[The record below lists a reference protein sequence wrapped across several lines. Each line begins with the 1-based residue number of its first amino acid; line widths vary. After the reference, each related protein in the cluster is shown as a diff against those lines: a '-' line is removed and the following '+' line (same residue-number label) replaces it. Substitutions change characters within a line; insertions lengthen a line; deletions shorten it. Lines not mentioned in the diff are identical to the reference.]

1 MVSITLDELNYPL
14 ACVSIR
20 RGIVLVSSEGY
31 SQPGRL
37 ECQKPWIS
45 VIPISTGVYAEVG
58 VGRVPRPKKCRWVC
72 REPSVT
78 FFKPRGIPL
87 MVLDRVSLAV
97 EELEAVRLK
106 DLEGLDQEEAAA
118 TMNVS
123 QPTFHR
129 ILESAH
135 KKIADALVRGKAI
148 KIEGGEYVIK
158 RRARQGR
165 RPRRA

>member
-1 MVSITLDELNYPL
+1 M
-14 ACVSIR
+14 
-20 RGIVLVSSEGY
+20 
-31 SQPGRL
+31 
-37 ECQKPWIS
+37 
-45 VIPISTGVYAEVG
+45 
-58 VGRVPRPKKCRWVC
+58 PRPKKCRWVC

-106 DLEGLDQEEAAA
+106 DLEGLDQVKAAA

-129 ILESAH
+129 VLESAH

-148 KIEGGEYVIK
+148 KIEGGEYVVK
-158 RRARQGR
+158 RRAGQGR
-165 RPRRA
+165 RPRRG